1 VNLRSSV
8 DALTAS
14 RSFALTSLAD
24 FLKTPTRKAESGGH
38 GKRLTA
44 DYVGYLLQHVQVTWE
59 CYQSLRDRY
68 ALHALE
74 ETPLGKVLG
83 KAYLKQMSIRS
94 FREVQPDF
102 PPHLIGVIMN
112 TYFGG
117 RAEVRCRREVRQVLY
132 CDFLSMYPTVL
143 RRAIR
148 LGVEAV
154 SRAMLGRLVAEIAK
168 IIRYLDG

>member
-74 ETPLGKVLG
+74 ETPLGKVL
-83 KAYLKQMSIRS
+83 S
-94 FREVQPDF
+94 
-102 PPHLIGVIMN
+102 
-112 TYFGG
+112 
-117 RAEVRCRREVRQVLY
+117 
-132 CDFLSMYPTVL
+132 
-143 RRAIR
+143 
-148 LGVEAV
+148 EA
-154 SRAMLGRLVAEIAK
+154 SLVDRI
-168 IIRYLDG
+168 